1 MPNISPANFEPQ
13 RERRAFLRASLAL
26 AVSGLPLASA
36 AATKSEPGVHVMLI
50 DGMTFATP
58 PSGIRG
64 GDIIEWVNRDLFQHT
79 ATARDGRFDVLLAP
93 GAKARTV
100 ATAGTVDFYCKFHP
114 GMTGTLVVK

>member
-13 RERRAFLRASLAL
+13 RERRALLRASLAL
-26 AVSGLPLASA
+26 AMSALPLVSA
-36 AATKSEPGVHVMLI
+36 AATKSAPRVHVVLI
-50 DGMTFATP
+50 DEMTFATP